1 MLACPRSCADLYTL
15 SDINV
20 HASSHAYFYTLSNT
34 NLYTDIQIKA
44 FPLSCPHAVSN
55 SPGSSN
61 SCSKCGQSKRPPG
74 AGDCLSIN
82 STGFGGNSA

>member
-1 MLACPRSCADLYTL
+1 MLACPRSCADPYTL

-34 NLYTDIQIKA
+34 NLYTNTQIKA
-44 FPLSCPHAVSN
+44 FPLSYPYAVSN

-74 AGDCLSIN
+74 AWYDLSIN
-82 STGFGGNSA
+82 STGFGRNSV